1 MASQNPQSSQKL
13 IFILRIT
20 GLVFALLGAVVY
32 FDVASIGEAITK
44 SDPELMKI
52 CGGSLVFIGIMDII
66 LVPRILDLLRNHL
79 LRKS

>member
-1 MASQNPQSSQKL
+1 MASQTPQSLQKL
-13 IFILRIT
+13 TFIMRVT

-52 CGGSLVFIGIMDII
+52 FGGSLIFVGIVDII
-66 LVPRILDLLRNHL
+66 LVPRILEKILGAN
-79 LRKS
+79 KK